1 MEAIQAEK
9 AKFDFIQTDCDAEKN
24 SLSELNEDLTKSLKE
39 ARNEIKSLTSSSNSC
54 QAKLIR
60 KDKTIADSLE
70 RRKELTTNLVDL
82 RSNLT
87 TANTNL
93 FECEDRIAK
102 ASKEEE
108 EVNALDVK
116 ENQYQIREE
125 ASVLKEIQC
134 QHFRR
139 AEIQSLTNKVVDK
152 NFQLLDLRGNLIIL
166 PDFRYTSCIL
176 P

>member
-1 MEAIQAEK
+1 MSEAVQAEK
-9 AKFDFIQTDCDAEKN
+9 SKLGFIQADCDSEKD
-24 SLSELNEDLTKSLKE
+24 SLSKLNEDLRESLEE
-39 ARNEIKSLTSSSNSC
+39 AQEEIKSLTSSSNGC
-54 QAKLIR
+54 QEKLIQ
-60 KDKTIADSLE
+60 KDKTISNSLY
-70 RRKELTTNLVDL
+70 RRQELTSKLLDL
-82 RSNLT
+82 QNNLT

-116 ENQYQIREE
+116 ENQYQVREE

-139 AEIQSLTNKVVDK
+139 AEIQLLTNKVVDK
-152 NFQLLDLRGNLIIL
+152 KFQLLD
-166 PDFRYTSCIL
+166 FTW
-176 P
+176 

>member
-1 MEAIQAEK
+1 MDAIQAEK
-9 AKFDFIQTDCDAEKN
+9 AKFNFVQADCDSEKD
-24 SLSELNEDLTKSLKE
+24 SLSELNEDLTKSLEE
-39 ARNEIKSLTSSSNSC
+39 AQNEIKSLTSSSNSC

-70 RRKELTTNLVDL
+70 SRKELTASLVDL

-116 ENQYQIREE
+116 ENQYQVREE
-125 ASVLKEIQC
+125 ANVLKEIQC

-139 AEIQSLTNKVVDK
+139 AEIQLLTNKVVDK
-152 NFQLLDLRGNLIIL
+152 KFQLLDLHGNLIIL
-166 PDFRYTSCIL
+166 TDFRYTSCIL

>member
-70 RRKELTTNLVDL
+70 RRKELTANLVDL
-82 RSNLT
+82 RGNLT

-93 FECEDRIAK
+93 LECEGMIAK
-102 ASKEEE
+102 AAKEEE
-108 EVNALDVK
+108 EVNALDAE
-116 ENQYQIREE
+116 ENQYQVREK
-125 ASVLKEIQC
+125 ASDLMEIQC
-134 QHFRR
+134 QSFRS
-139 AEIQSLTNKVVDK
+139 AEVQLLTNKV
-152 NFQLLDLRGNLIIL
+152 LE
-166 PDFRYTSCIL
+166 
-176 P
+176 

>member
-24 SLSELNEDLTKSLKE
+24 SLSELNEDLTKSLEE

-70 RRKELTTNLVDL
+70 RRKELTANLVDL
-82 RSNLT
+82 RGNLT

-93 FECEDRIAK
+93 LECEGMIAK
-102 ASKEEE
+102 AAKEEE
-108 EVNALDVK
+108 EVNALDAE
-116 ENQYQIREE
+116 ENQYQVREK
-125 ASVLKEIQC
+125 ASDLMEIQC
-134 QHFRR
+134 QSFRS
-139 AEIQSLTNKVVDK
+139 AEVQLLTNKV
-152 NFQLLDLRGNLIIL
+152 LE
-166 PDFRYTSCIL
+166 
-176 P
+176 

>member
-1 MEAIQAEK
+1 MS
-9 AKFDFIQTDCDAEKN
+9 D
-24 SLSELNEDLTKSLKE
+24 LNEDLAESLEE
-39 ARNEIKSLTSSSNSC
+39 AQNEIKSLTLSSNSC

-60 KDKTIADSLE
+60 KDETIADSLE

-87 TANTNL
+87 KANTNL

-139 AEIQSLTNKVVDK
+139 AEIQLLTNKVVD
-152 NFQLLDLRGNLIIL
+152 
-166 PDFRYTSCIL
+166 
-176 P
+176 

>member
-1 MEAIQAEK
+1 M
-9 AKFDFIQTDCDAEKN
+9 
-24 SLSELNEDLTKSLKE
+24 SELNEDLTKGLEE

-102 ASKEEE
+102 AAKEEK

-116 ENQYQIREE
+116 ENQYQVREE
-125 ASVLKEIQC
+125 ANNSMEIRC
-134 QHFRR
+134 QSFRN
-139 AEIQSLTNKVVDK
+139 AEVQLLTNKVVE
-152 NFQLLDLRGNLIIL
+152 
-166 PDFRYTSCIL
+166 
-176 P
+176 

>member
-9 AKFDFIQTDCDAEKN
+9 AKFDFIQTDCDSEKD
-24 SLSELNEDLTKSLKE
+24 SLRELNEDLTKSLEE
-39 ARNEIKSLTSSSNSC
+39 AQNEIKSLTSSSNSC

-70 RRKELTTNLVDL
+70 RRRDLTANLVDL

-93 FECEDRIAK
+93 FECESRIAK
-102 ASKEEE
+102 AAKEEE

-116 ENQYQIREE
+116 ENQYQVREE
-125 ASVLKEIQC
+125 RNDLKEIQC
-134 QHFRR
+134 QHFCR
-139 AEIQSLTNKVVDK
+139 EEVQSLTNKVVE
-152 NFQLLDLRGNLIIL
+152 
-166 PDFRYTSCIL
+166 
-176 P
+176 

>member
-9 AKFDFIQTDCDAEKN
+9 AKFDFIQTDCDSEKD
-24 SLSELNEDLTKSLKE
+24 SLRELNEDLTKSLEE
-39 ARNEIKSLTSSSNSC
+39 AQNEIKSLTSSSNSC

-70 RRKELTTNLVDL
+70 RRRDLTANLVDL
-82 RSNLT
+82 RGNLT

-102 ASKEEE
+102 AAKEEK

-116 ENQYQIREE
+116 ENQYQVREE
-125 ASVLKEIQC
+125 VSDLMEIQR

-139 AEIQSLTNKVVDK
+139 AEVQLLTNKVVDK
-152 NFQLLDLRGNLIIL
+152 IFS
-166 PDFRYTSCIL
+166 Y
-176 P
+176 

>member
-9 AKFDFIQTDCDAEKN
+9 AKFDFIQTDCDSEKD
-24 SLSELNEDLTKSLKE
+24 SLRELNEDLTKSLEE
-39 ARNEIKSLTSSSNSC
+39 AQNEIKSLTSSSNSC

-70 RRKELTTNLVDL
+70 RRKDLTANLVDL

-102 ASKEEE
+102 AAKEEK

-116 ENQYQIREE
+116 ENQYQVREE
-125 ASVLKEIQC
+125 ASDLMEIQC
-134 QHFRR
+134 QRFRR
-139 AEIQSLTNKVVDK
+139 AEVQLLTNKVVE
-152 NFQLLDLRGNLIIL
+152 
-166 PDFRYTSCIL
+166 
-176 P
+176 